1 MDLLFLKD
9 SIDYNE
15 KYQKKNKKEKY
26 LSNRLLR
33 IVEKFIVKNNLV
45 CYGGT
50 AINNIL
56 PKSEQFYDYEIE
68 IPDYDF
74 FSTNA
79 IQHAKELCN
88 LLSNE
93 NVYHV
98 EGKNAFFLGTY
109 KVFVNFIP
117 VADITQIDEKFYN
130 YLMKNNIK
138 VKDIMYTPPQYLKM
152 SLHHELSR
160 PLGDVSRWEKI
171 YKRMM
176 LLYKHYPMKSYKLTN
191 KKHIIEY
198 PEEDNTPSNI
208 HSELLDHFM
217 KRKYIVCN
225 LDLVHS
231 ICKDKKYNYQNEIHV
246 VYVDNLKNAVGLVTK
261 KYGLK
266 TEIIESQYKF
276 IGNYAFIKYNDS
288 IVAILIHSNTCVAYT
303 EQQYNNSKIRIP
315 NIDSALSLYYSLLMM
330 EDIPIMKSTFLFYIS
345 KFNSVIMNYEKHV
358 DQPVYSRFN
367 LPCYGKQEDFQSVFY
382 TRNKTYKK
390 LANNKSSK
398 EYQKWFFKY
407 VPQLKYNASMK
418 KNKIIKNK
426 TIKKK

>member
-15 KYQKKNKKEKY
+15 KYQKKNKKQKY
-26 LSNRLLR
+26 LSNRLLS
-33 IVEKFIVKNNLV
+33 IVEKFIVKHNLV

-56 PKSEQFYDYEIE
+56 PKSAQFYDYDIE

-88 LLSNE
+88 ILSNE

-138 VKDIMYTPPQYLKM
+138 VNDIMYTSPQYLKM

-160 PLGDVSRWEKI
+160 PLGDVSRWEKV

-176 LLYKHYPMKSYKLTN
+176 LLYQHYPTKTYKLTN
-191 KKHIIEY
+191 KKHLIEY
-198 PEEDNTPSNI
+198 APEDNI

-217 KRKYIVCN
+217 KNKYVICN

-231 ICKDKKYNYQNEIHV
+231 IWKDKNYKYKNEIHI
-246 VYVDNLKNAVGLVTK
+246 VYVDNLKNASSLISK
-261 KYGLK
+261 KYGLR
-266 TEIIESQYKF
+266 TTIIESQYKF
-276 IGNYAFIKYNDS
+276 IGNYSFVEYDETI
-288 IVAILIHSNTCVAYT
+288 IAILVHSNTCVAYI
-303 EQQYNNSKIRIP
+303 EQEYDNKKIRIP
-315 NIDSALSLYYSLLMM
+315 NMDSALSLYYSLLMM
-330 EDIPIMKSTFLFYIS
+330 EDIPIVKSTFLYYIS
-345 KFNSVIMNYEKHV
+345 KFNQALMNYEKFV
-358 DQPVYSRFN
+358 DKHIYSRFN

-390 LANNKSSK
+390 LSKQKTSK

-407 VPQLKYNASMK
+407 VPQLKYKTSMK
-418 KNKIIKNK
+418 KSNNKKNK
-426 TIKKK
+426 TIKRNKQ